1 MTLILAAVAWLLT
14 YLLHSTVL
22 MLGALALATLGIV
35 RSHAARDTLWKVA
48 LIGGVVTATTQVA
61 LQVRPFA
68 GHVALSSHPESAF
81 VDVSGVR
88 DVHPSLPSL
97 PSLPSASESDRFAAA
112 IAGPAAP
119 ARQVRSIVR
128 DLHISWPAILLNF
141 WFIGAL
147 GFGARLLWTRIALMR
162 ALRGRRELDD
172 EHALT
177 HMLDSLSR
185 SAGVRAPRLTV
196 SPRLSGP
203 IAFGRE
209 ICLPERVLTH
219 LDAAGQRAV
228 LAHELGHV
236 VRRDPAWLM
245 VALTIESLLYLQP
258 LNRFV
263 RRRLRA
269 ASEYLCDDWAA
280 ERTGGIIL
288 ARCLAEVAGWVKAE
302 PAPAVAPGMAGHCSH
317 LVSRVERL
325 LEGNMTTRPTRWI
338 LRAGAGVLALGLV
351 AWSVPGVAAEDLNDV
366 AALSDADDVYAEAA
380 NSVATWGKPATSWK
394 GEASDSGSWG
404 VVRDEGRL
412 IVFAPGYTARLS
424 GHGRLGFRQWG
435 RAIAIPDGYQIRV
448 NGEPAEDDQVL
459 CAESRVRLV
468 ESGGDGVWELMP
480 VRQGGAVA
488 EHGEHGHDQA
498 VFTLNRSADEIARAA
513 LTISQNVSVNA
524 DVQLRNAAVRVE
536 QEAARDQ
543 AYDGAADAAIDTLL
557 QLWARDPEAVRRAA
571 RRIARTYDHEL
582 RPQFE
587 SLGVEVGRELAP
599 QLQRLTDRVGRDL
612 TPEFARLGAELGLS
626 IVSALGESPESGAG
640 SSDFRD
646 KRRPKH

>member
-22 MLGALALATLGIV
+22 LAGALALASIGIV

-48 LIGGVVTATTQVA
+48 LIGGLLTATAQVA
-61 LQVRPFA
+61 LQVRPYA

-88 DVHPSLPSL
+88 EVRATPLPAPL
-97 PSLPSASESDRFAAA
+97 TEAGAQFAAD
-112 IAGPAAP
+112 IAAAP
-119 ARQVRSIVR
+119 AGTGPVREVRSLVR

-147 GFGARLLWTRIALMR
+147 GFGARLLWTRIALKH
-162 ALRGRRELDD
+162 ALRHRRDLEA
-172 EHALT
+172 HALNE
-177 HMLDSLSR
+177 MLEELAITAEIR
-185 SAGVRAPRLTV
+185 VPRLTV
-196 SPRLSGP
+196 SDRISGP
-203 IAFGRE
+203 IAFGHE

-219 LDAAGQRAV
+219 LSQAEQRAV

-245 VALTIESLLYLQP
+245 AALAIESLLYLQP

-280 ERTGGIIL
+280 ERTGGMIL
-288 ARCLAEVAGWVKAE
+288 AQCLAEVAGWVKAQ

-325 LEGNMTTRPTRWI
+325 LEGSVPARPTRWI
-338 LRAGAGVLALGLV
+338 VRAGAGALALGLV
-351 AWSVPGVAAEDLNDV
+351 AWSVPGVAAEDLND
-366 AALSDADDVYAEAA
+366 AAAWADAEDPDDGT
-380 NSVATWGKPATSWK
+380 SVEQWAKSAVDWK
-394 GEASDSGSWG
+394 TEGDDGGEGWG

-412 IVFAPGYTARLS
+412 IVFSPGYTARLS

-435 RAIAIPDGYQIRV
+435 RAIAIPEGYEIRI
-448 NGEPAEDDQVL
+448 NGRRGEEGFIL
-459 CAESRVRLV
+459 CSDARVRLV
-468 ESGGDGVWELMP
+468 EVDGDGAWDVRP

-488 EHGEHGHDQA
+488 GAPDHPHDA
-498 VFTLNRSADEIARAA
+498 AIFNVHRAADEAGRAA
-513 LTISQNVSVNA
+513 LSIVQNGNL
-524 DVQLRNAAVRVE
+524 DYQLRRA
-536 QEAARDQ
+536 EATIEREASRDQ
-543 AYDGAADAAIDTLL
+543 AYGGEADAAIDTLL
-557 QLWARDPEAVRRAA
+557 QLWVRDPEAVRRAA
-571 RRIARTYDHEL
+571 RRIARTYDRDL

-587 SLGVEVGRELAP
+587 SLGIEVGRELAP

-612 TPEFARLGAELGLS
+612 APEFARLGAELGLS

-646 KRRPKH
+646 KRKPKEH